1 MTMMNDDF
9 LDDVT
14 PLGIQINREAVSDM
28 WMGKRI
34 AEVHKYDLGN
44 RHEILNWLES
54 VTDLHDKFITYKGVY
69 VVDWESLKPIQH
81 PKNNLQRWQSIRQQV
96 TKAVLQFPVESV
108 MDVLVKIEIPLH
120 EFLSAMTTNKISKQ
134 LTEGEFRAFENDFLV
149 KKPVLSDIV
158 RKHGIGRNTVIA
170 FRDFYK
176 PMHQRRHGQ
185 MEGLVRVNDEQ

>member
-1 MTMMNDDF
+1 
-9 LDDVT
+9 
-14 PLGIQINREAVSDM
+14 
-28 WMGKRI
+28 
-34 AEVHKYDLGN
+34 
-44 RHEILNWLES
+44 
-54 VTDLHDKFITYKGVY
+54 
-69 VVDWESLKPIQH
+69 VDWESLKPIEH
-81 PKNNLQRWQSIRQQV
+81 PKNNLQRWQSIREQV

-176 PMHQRRHGQ
+176 PMYQRRHGQ